1 MRQIKL
7 GMETTI
13 PSALLEV
20 KQIISWR
27 CHKNLIF
34 LEILHSNN
42 TLKVWE
48 MTRFAKEIG
57 IPANLDSNLLLEE
70 AAHLASKLGH
80 GFVQTHKEKV
90 EQV

>member
-1 MRQIKL
+1 
-7 GMETTI
+7 
-13 PSALLEV
+13 
-20 KQIISWR
+20 
-27 CHKNLIF
+27 
-34 LEILHSNN
+34 
-42 TLKVWE
+42 

>member
-1 MRQIKL
+1 
-7 GMETTI
+7 
-13 PSALLEV
+13 
-20 KQIISWR
+20 
-27 CHKNLIF
+27 
-34 LEILHSNN
+34 
-42 TLKVWE
+42 

-90 EQV
+90 EQVSPSLDHSSLIFNPGHLIFYP